1 MVAILVFILLN
12 FKEEQVPS
20 AAIDALAG
28 QLVLL
33 SYLVFFTCRHMVC
46 DVLVFVLC
54 ELQGSFESNHFIVE
68 SF

>member
-1 MVAILVFILLN
+1 MVAILVFVFLN

-20 AAIDALAG
+20 AALDVLAG

-33 SYLVFFTCRHMVC
+33 SYLVFFACRHGVF
-46 DVLVFVLC
+46 DLLVFVLC
-54 ELQGSFESNHFIVE
+54 ELQGSFESDHFIVE